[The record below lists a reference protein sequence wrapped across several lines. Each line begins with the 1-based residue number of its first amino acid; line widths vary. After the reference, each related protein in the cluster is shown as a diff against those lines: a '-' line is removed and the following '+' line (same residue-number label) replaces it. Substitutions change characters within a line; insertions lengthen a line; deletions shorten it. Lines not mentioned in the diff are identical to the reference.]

1 MSMIVEAR
9 TYKTKPG
16 QRDPFLDFFEHEA
29 VPLQRSLGIRVSGPF
44 IDTENPDVFV
54 WLRSFPS
61 PDERDRMKA
70 ALYEGEK
77 WKNELEAI
85 AMPML
90 DRYVVVLA
98 DVPEW
103 FVNDI
108 PMTHDEVR
116 WE

>member
-1 MSMIVEAR
+1 MIVEAR

-16 QRDPFLDFFEHEA
+16 LRDRFLDFFEQEA
-29 VPLQRSLGIRVSGPF
+29 VPLQRSLGIRISGPF
-44 IDTENPDVFV
+44 IDTEDPDVLV
-54 WLRSFPS
+54 WLRAFPS
-61 PDERDRMKA
+61 AHERDRMKT

-77 WKNELEAI
+77 RKDELEAI

-90 DRYVVVLA
+90 DHYEVVVA

-108 PMTHDEVR
+108 PVTHDGVR